1 MSYYHRG
8 SYYRAGAYYHR
19 GGFFDDVLSVVGT
32 AGKALLPVAGTA
44 VGSIFGG
51 PVGGVVGGALGAG
64 LASALQPAKT
74 AAATQPGQTSLML
87 PSSFGPLVPSTG
99 GRTISV
105 GVGGPM
111 GLAATYQGPAAPA
124 VRTKQQAVGLRG
136 VLQGRRHRRINPLN
150 PRALRRALRRAKGFE
165 RFARH
170 VLHFTSPKK
179 HVGAFRFKRRRKAA

>member
-74 AAATQPGQTSLML
+74 AAAQVTAC
-87 PSSFGPLVPSTG
+87 VI
-99 GRTISV
+99 GR
-105 GVGGPM
+105 
-111 GLAATYQGPAAPA
+111 PAETA
-124 VRTKQQAVGLRG
+124 
-136 VLQGRRHRRINPLN
+136 GRAWG
-150 PRALRRALRRAKGFE
+150 PRA
-165 RFARH
+165 
-170 VLHFTSPKK
+170 
-179 HVGAFRFKRRRKAA
+179 RRRSRA